1 MKFERYTIDMK
12 SRSEV
17 LIYLLA
23 MMLQEDKY
31 LEVFIME
38 TISAMI
44 SGACIAAV
52 VYYLFKEGWVS
63 FLAGAIASV
72 FSSIAS
78 KSNPEN

>member
-1 MKFERYTIDMK
+1 
-12 SRSEV
+12 
-17 LIYLLA
+17 
-23 MMLQEDKY
+23 
-31 LEVFIME
+31 ME
-38 TISAMI
+38 TISAVV

-63 FLAGAIASV
+63 FFAGAIASV

>member
-1 MKFERYTIDMK
+1 
-12 SRSEV
+12 
-17 LIYLLA
+17 
-23 MMLQEDKY
+23 
-31 LEVFIME
+31 ME
-38 TISAMI
+38 TISLMI

-52 VYYLFKEGWVS
+52 VYYLFEEGWVS

>member
-1 MKFERYTIDMK
+1 MKECRNGSAFCIHEK
-12 SRSEV
+12 E
-17 LIYLLA
+17 
-23 MMLQEDKY
+23 E
-31 LEVFIME
+31 FIME